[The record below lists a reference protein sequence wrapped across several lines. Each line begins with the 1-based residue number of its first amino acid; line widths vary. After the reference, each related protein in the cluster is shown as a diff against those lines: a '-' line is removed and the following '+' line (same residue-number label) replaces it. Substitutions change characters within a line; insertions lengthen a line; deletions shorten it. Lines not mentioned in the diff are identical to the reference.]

1 MSGSNKTNGVVAKKV
16 SKPRRSSARTLE
28 AREKRAI
35 RLAMDLAEKQLKE
48 GTASAQVITHL
59 LKLGSVSEGLQRE
72 KLRNENKLL
81 QAKAESLASNAR
93 VETLYA
99 DALKAMRQ
107 YSGQSIR
114 QEQEEEEYD

>member
-1 MSGSNKTNGVVAKKV
+1 MSESKKTSGVVAKKV
-16 SKPRRSSARTLE
+16 PKRRQPSARSLE

-72 KLRNENKLL
+72 KLRNENELL
-81 QAKAESLASNAR
+81 KAKAESLASNAR

-107 YSGQSIR
+107 YSGHRERVDQ
-114 QEQEEEEYD
+114 EEEYD